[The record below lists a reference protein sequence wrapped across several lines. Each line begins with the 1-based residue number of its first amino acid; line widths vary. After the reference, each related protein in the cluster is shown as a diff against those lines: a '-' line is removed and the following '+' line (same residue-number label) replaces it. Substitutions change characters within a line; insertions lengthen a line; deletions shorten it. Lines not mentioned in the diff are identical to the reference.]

1 MSQPPLSSR
10 PSAASA
16 VADWLDAFIDA
27 VGRWTAWCGL
37 AMVLLIACGVI
48 LRYMFR
54 IGPVWMQELEWHLM
68 SPIALIGSAYAMRHN
83 EHVRVELL
91 YEKFGPNAR
100 AWVDLMAALTM
111 LVLAVV
117 IAKLSLV
124 MVEQSFTSGETST
137 DPGGLP
143 YRYLLKAFIPVGFIL
158 IALQSIAHSI
168 RSAIRIG
175 LEQGR
180 G

>member
-1 MSQPPLSSR
+1 VSQPSFSP
-10 PSAASA
+10 PPGVASV
-16 VADWLDAFIDA
+16 VADRLDAFIDA
-27 VGRWTAWCGL
+27 VGRWAAWCGL
-37 AMVLLIACGVI
+37 AMVLLIACNVI
-48 LRYMFR
+48 LRYAFR

-91 YEKFGPNAR
+91 YEKFGPKAR
-100 AWVDLMAALTM
+100 AWVDLLAALTM
-111 LVLAVV
+111 LVMAVV

-137 DPGGLP
+137 DPGGFP

-158 IALQSIAHSI
+158 IALQSIAHAI
-168 RSAIRIG
+168 RSGIKIRR
-175 LEQGR
+175 GR
-180 G
+180 GRG

>member
-1 MSQPPLSSR
+1 MSQSS
-10 PSAASA
+10 PSTPATRLNALA
-16 VADWLDAFIDA
+16 ERIDWLNDL
-27 VGRWTAWCGL
+27 VGRGAAWCTL
-37 AMVLLIACGVI
+37 AIVLLVACNVT

-83 EHVRVELL
+83 EHVSVELL

-124 MVEQSFTSGETST
+124 MVE
-137 DPGGLP
+137 
-143 YRYLLKAFIPVGFIL
+143 
-158 IALQSIAHSI
+158 
-168 RSAIRIG
+168 
-175 LEQGR
+175 
-180 G
+180 

>member
-10 PSAASA
+10 PSVASA

-37 AMVLLIACGVI
+37 AMVLLIACSVI

-91 YEKFGPNAR
+91 YEKFGPKAR
-100 AWVDLMAALTM
+100 AC
-111 LVLAVV
+111 
-117 IAKLSLV
+117 
-124 MVEQSFTSGETST
+124 FTSSK
-137 DPGGLP
+137 D
-143 YRYLLKAFIPVGFIL
+143 R
-158 IALQSIAHSI
+158 ALAKISRPAWPS
-168 RSAIRIG
+168 
-175 LEQGR
+175 
-180 G
+180 